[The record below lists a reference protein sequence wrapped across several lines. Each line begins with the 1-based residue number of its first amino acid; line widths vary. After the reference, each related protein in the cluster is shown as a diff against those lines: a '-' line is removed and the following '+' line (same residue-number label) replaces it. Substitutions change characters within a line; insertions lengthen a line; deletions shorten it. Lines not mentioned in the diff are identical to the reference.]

1 MISTRQ
7 ANKLREGH
15 IRVFDSVML
24 ELSRLN
30 LTGQDHRVLWILLG
44 TMEFE
49 NLIIINQTVIA
60 GMLGIHRS
68 AISRSI
74 TRLKAA
80 DILRQCGKIG
90 VLDKYMVSPYLAI
103 KSRNSKIG
111 QVVDMWED
119 LPQVDQKLRLV

>member
-1 MISTRQ
+1 MIDLAKQ
-7 ANKLREGH
+7 
-15 IRVFDSVML
+15 D
-24 ELSRLN
+24 
-30 LTGQDHRVLWILLG
+30 LTGQDYKVLCVILG

-49 NLIIINQTVIA
+49 NRIVINQGTIA
-60 GMLGIHRS
+60 AMLGIHRS

-74 TRLKAA
+74 TRLRET

-111 QVVDMWED
+111 SVMDAWEE
-119 LPQVDQKLRLV
+119 LPQIEQKRKLA